1 MIKLKKVGNK
11 KNKYSTAFSSG
22 SLLFKES
29 DAIINNISNPES
41 FMKGEENIDFSII
54 PINSE
59 ASKKRMGGEVTK
71 RLMNLKDPQ
80 FIYQYRTGSRQDKL
94 LILFYAA
101 CRTYRLISD
110 FMLQTVL
117 KKWHNLD
124 IEITTDDFKNFL
136 YVQMDKHPELE
147 NLTPLTVKKRSSTV
161 IRMLKELGLIKDG
174 KLSRNEYNSAILK
187 RIVANGDAWFLEV
200 LLLNQQERDEIMQL

>member
-29 DAIINNISNPES
+29 EAIINNISDPES
-41 FMKGEENIDFSII
+41 FMKGEEIIDYSHI

-71 RLMNLKDPQ
+71 RLKKLEDPQ
-80 FIYQYRTGSRQDKL
+80 FIDLYITGSTQDKL
-94 LILFYAA
+94 LMLFYAA

-117 KKWHNLD
+117 RKWHNMD
-124 IEITTDDFKNFL
+124 IEVSTDDFKNFL
-136 YVQMDKHPELE
+136 YAHMERHPELE
-147 NLTPLTVKKRSSTV
+147 NLTTLTIKNRSSTV

-174 KLSRNEYNSAILK
+174 KLSKNEYNPAILK
-187 RIVANGDAWFLEV
+187 RIVANGDAWFLEI
-200 LLLNQQERDEIMQL
+200 LLLNQQERDEIIYL

>member
-1 MIKLKKVGNK
+1 M
-11 KNKYSTAFSSG
+11 
-22 SLLFKES
+22 
-29 DAIINNISNPES
+29 
-41 FMKGEENIDFSII
+41 
-54 PINSE
+54 
-59 ASKKRMGGEVTK
+59 TK
-71 RLMNLKDPQ
+71 RLKKLEDPQ
-80 FIYQYRTGSRQDKL
+80 FIDQYRAGSRQDKL

-110 FMLQTVL
+110 FMPQTVL

-124 IEITTDDFKNFL
+124 LEVATDDFKNFL

-147 NLTPLTVKKRSSTV
+147 NLTPLTIKNRSSTV

-174 KLSRNEYNSAILK
+174 KLSRNEYNPAIMK
-187 RIVANGDAWFLEV
+187 RIVANGDAWFLEI

>member
-1 MIKLKKVGNK
+1 M
-11 KNKYSTAFSSG
+11 
-22 SLLFKES
+22 
-29 DAIINNISNPES
+29 INNISDPEN

-59 ASKKRMGGEVTK
+59 ASKKRIGREVTK
-71 RLMNLKDPQ
+71 RLMNLKDQQ
-80 FIYQYRTGSRQDKL
+80 FIYQYRAGSSQDKL
-94 LILFYAA
+94 LILFYAT

-117 KKWHNLD
+117 KKWYNLD
-124 IEITTDDFKNFL
+124 LEITTDDFKNFL
-136 YVQMDKHPELE
+136 YGQMDKHSEIE
-147 NLTPLTVKKRSSTV
+147 NLEPYTHRKLSQVA

-174 KLSRNEYNSAILK
+174 KLSRNEYNPEIMK

>member
-29 DAIINNISNPES
+29 DAIINNISDPES
-41 FMKGEENIDFSII
+41 FMKGEKIIDYSCI

-59 ASKKRMGGEVTK
+59 ASKKRMGREVTK
-71 RLMNLKDPQ
+71 RLMKLKAPQ
-80 FIYQYRTGSRQDKL
+80 FIYQYRAGSRQDKL
-94 LILFYAA
+94 LILFYAV

-124 IEITTDDFKNFL
+124 IEINADDFKNFL

-147 NLTPLTVKKRSSTV
+147 NLTPLTIKNRSSTV

-174 KLSRNEYNSAILK
+174 KLSRNEYNPAILK

>member
-29 DAIINNISNPES
+29 DAIINNISDPAS
-41 FMKGEENIDFSII
+41 FMKGEEIIDYSCI

-80 FIYQYRTGSRQDKL
+80 FIYQYRAGSRQDKL

-136 YVQMDKHPELE
+136 YIQMDKHPELE
-147 NLTPLTVKKRSSTV
+147 NLTPLTIKNRSNTV

-174 KLSRNEYNSAILK
+174 KLSRNEYNPAILK
-187 RIVANGDAWFLEV
+187 CIVANGDAWFLEV